1 MVGRKPG
8 ETERGIES
16 IDLEARCNIC
26 WEHEIYQ
33 NGKHWQ
39 GPRCCLVPWG
49 LEQGRL
55 PLESLQH
62 CFGQMGWGYHAKVRK
77 SLIESPEHYK
87 VRVGEWILTTTKSSF
102 HRLECG
108 REEKKCCEV
117 ILVTSQVVWIK
128 WVLND
133 LVSNKSHDSIFGLIG
148 VVPGPSSGL
157 PSILHGSI
165 RRRAW
170 LQWAPPLHSYWKVI
184 YILLI
189 FAP

>member
-33 NGKHWQ
+33 DGKHWQ

-62 CFGQMGWGYHAKVRK
+62 CFGQMGRGYHAQVRK
-77 SLIESPEHYK
+77 YVMESLWLK
-87 VRVGEWILTTTKSSF
+87 VQSTTKWEWENGSDPNKN
-102 HRLECG
+102 
-108 REEKKCCEV
+108 KKYF
-117 ILVTSQVVWIK
+117 SQAWMRKRGKEMLWSYSRHQSGCVKQMGFEWPCIK
-128 WVLND
+128 
-133 LVSNKSHDSIFGLIG
+133 SNHMLAY
-148 VVPGPSSGL
+148 L
-157 PSILHGSI
+157 
-165 RRRAW
+165 A
-170 LQWAPPLHSYWKVI
+170 
-184 YILLI
+184 
-189 FAP
+189 